1 LLLLYFNG
9 FNSGIPEDWSGNQ
22 KISGVENFALRH
34 GFRFAPCTVDYR
46 RASERLAEILR
57 LVDEDLPGDRG
68 QMILSGASLGGWFA
82 RIVQVKLAQRRPG
95 LATEALAFNPA
106 FDLRLHGQVLHG
118 PQVNAITREQY
129 EWAAGDS
136 ERLGRLEQ
144 SVDYDAPLPFFVYVD
159 KGDEV
164 IDWRASAARH
174 AGIARFHAFE
184 GGSHVFEHVQDALED
199 FAAARNALAD

>member
-1 LLLLYFNG
+1 MLLLYFNG
-9 FNSGIPEDWSGNQ
+9 FNSGIPEDWSDNQ
-22 KISGVENFALRH
+22 KISGVEDFALRQ

-46 RASERLAEILR
+46 CARERSAEILER
-57 LVDEDLPGDRG
+57 VDADLGGDGGRV
-68 QMILSGASLGGWFA
+68 ILSGASLGGWFA

-106 FDLRLHGQVLHG
+106 FDLRLHGQVLLG
-118 PQVNAITREQY
+118 PQVNTVTQERY

-174 AGIARFHAFE
+174 EGIARFRSFE
-184 GGSHVFEHVQDALED
+184 GGSHLFEHVREALDD
-199 FAAARNALAD
+199 FAAARNVLGQ